1 MGGTEGRTED
11 GEGRGRERKL
21 RGQQGPDPREPG
33 RRLHFILRA
42 MGGSERERGRERH
55 RQRQRETEA
64 ETEKERDREV
74 ETETE
79 EHRDR
84 EEFHTLFY
92 FLCFFGHAFSIKK
105 FPGQGS

>member
-42 MGGSERERGRERH
+42 MGGSEREREREG
-55 RQRQRETEA
+55 ETQA
-64 ETEKERDREV
+64 ETKRDRGRDRER
-74 ETETE
+74 ERQRG
-79 EHRDR
+79 RDR
-84 EEFHTLFY
+84 DRGTQRQEFHTLFY
-92 FLCFFGHAFSIKK
+92 FLYFFGHAFSINK

>member
-42 MGGSERERGRERH
+42 MGGSEREREREGETQAETKRDRGRDRERE
-55 RQRQRETEA
+55 RQRGRDRDRGTQRQRG
-64 ETEKERDREV
+64 V
-74 ETETE
+74 SY
-79 EHRDR
+79 
-84 EEFHTLFY
+84 FILF
-92 FLCFFGHAFSIKK
+92 FIFFWPCLQHK
-105 FPGQGS
+105 